1 MSPDA
6 RGEKT
11 MSGRRVVVTGLG
23 VVAPNGN
30 DVKAFWDNLVAGK
43 GGAGR
48 VTHFDAGEFSSQ
60 VACEIKDFNPEQYV
74 DAKALRR
81 MDTFVQY
88 AVVSAVMAM
97 DDAGLKVD
105 QDGLEATRIGVIVG
119 SGIGGIGVI
128 EEQHTVLLDK
138 GPRRVKPLLIPM
150 LISNMASG
158 QLSIYFNAKGPN
170 SCVVTACATAAH
182 CIGDAYRVIERGDA
196 DVMIAGGTEAAIT
209 PLGFAGFCMM
219 KALST
224 RNDDPEHASR
234 PFDRERDGFVIGEG
248 AGILVLE
255 EFERAKNR
263 GADIYAEIVGY
274 GMTADAYHITA
285 PDPEGDGGSRAMRMA
300 VDHAGLNPEDVD
312 YINAHGTS
320 TPLND
325 VAETIAIKKAFGD
338 HAYKLAVSSTKSMT
352 GHLLGAAGGAESVA
366 TVLTIKSGIIHP
378 TINYEYPDPECDLDY
393 VPNEAREADVKVAI
407 TNSFAFGGQNATL
420 ALKRV

>member
-1 MSPDA
+1 MT
-6 RGEKT
+6 E
-11 MSGRRVVVTGLG
+11 RRVVVTGLG
-23 VVAPNGN
+23 VIAPNGN
-30 DVKAFWDNLVAGK
+30 NVKAFWDSLVAGK

-48 VTHFDAGEFSSQ
+48 VTHFDVDDFSSQ
-60 VACEIKDFNPEQYV
+60 VACEVKDFHPEEYIES
-74 DAKALRR
+74 KALRR

-88 AVVSAVMAM
+88 ALASAVIAM
-97 DDAGLKVD
+97 DDAGLKVGH
-105 QDGLEATRIGVIVG
+105 DGLDPTRVGVIVG

-128 EEQHTVLLDK
+128 EEQHAVLLDK
-138 GPRRVKPLLIPM
+138 GPRRVTPLLIPM

-182 CIGDAYRVIERGDA
+182 SIGDAYRVIERDDA

-255 EFERAKNR
+255 EYERAKKR

-285 PDPEGDGGSRAMRMA
+285 PDPEGDGSARAMKMA
-300 VDHAGLNPEDVD
+300 VDHAGFNPEDVD

-366 TVLTIKSGIIHP
+366 TVLTIKHGVVHP

-420 ALKRV
+420 AFRRV

>member
-1 MSPDA
+1 M
-6 RGEKT
+6 T
-11 MSGRRVVVTGLG
+11 NRRVVVTGLG

-30 DVKAFWDNLVAGK
+30 TVEEYWDNLVAGR
-43 GGAGR
+43 GGAGPL
-48 VTHFDAGEFSSQ
+48 THFDTEGFSSKI
-60 VACEIKDFNPEQYV
+60 ACEVKDFHPEQYI

-88 AVVSAVMAM
+88 ALTGAVMAM
-97 DDAGLKVD
+97 QDAGLEVGKD
-105 QDGLEATRIGVIVG
+105 DLDPNRIGVIVG

-128 EEQHTVLLDK
+128 EQQHAVLLAK
-138 GPRRVKPLLIPM
+138 GPRRVTPLLIPM
-150 LISNMASG
+150 LISNMAAG
-158 QLSIYFNAKGPN
+158 QISIYFNARGPN

-182 CIGDAYRVIERGDA
+182 SIGDAFRVIERGDA
-196 DVMIAGGTEAAIT
+196 DVVIAGGTEAAIT
-209 PLGFAGFCMM
+209 PLGCAGFCIM

-248 AGILVLE
+248 SGILILE
-255 EFERAKNR
+255 EYERAR
-263 GADIYAEIVGY
+263 GRDADIYAEIVGY

-285 PDPEGDGGSRAMRMA
+285 PDPEGMGGSRAMSMSLE
-300 VDHAGLNPEDVD
+300 HAGLNPEDVD

-325 VAETIAIKKAFGD
+325 AAETKAIKTVFGD
-338 HAYKLAVSSTKSMT
+338 YAYKVAISSTKSMT
-352 GHLLGAAGGAESVA
+352 GHLLGAAGGIESIA
-366 TVLTIKSGIIHP
+366 TVLTIKNGVIHP

-393 VPNEAREADVKVAI
+393 VPNEAREAKVDVAM

-420 ALKRV
+420 VFKGV

>member
-1 MSPDA
+1 M
-6 RGEKT
+6 T
-11 MSGRRVVVTGLG
+11 GRRVVISGLG

-30 DVKAFWDNLVAGK
+30 NVGEYWDNLLAGK
-43 GGAGR
+43 GGAGH
-48 VTHFDAGEFSSQ
+48 VTHFDTDGFSSQ
-60 VACEIKDFNPEQYV
+60 VACEVKNFKPEEYI
-74 DAKALRR
+74 DPKALRR
-81 MDTFVQY
+81 MDTFVQF
-88 AVVSAVMAM
+88 ALVSAVMAM
-97 DDAGLKVD
+97 EDAGLKVG
-105 QDGLEATRIGVIVG
+105 QDDLDATRIGVIVG

-128 EEQHTVLLDK
+128 EEQHTVLMDK
-138 GPRRVKPLLIPM
+138 GPRRVTPLLIPM

-158 QLSIYFNAKGPN
+158 QLSIYFSAKGPN

-182 CIGDAYRVIERGDA
+182 SIGDAYRVIERGDA

-234 PFDRERDGFVIGEG
+234 PFDRERDGFVVGEG
-248 AGILVLE
+248 SGILILE
-255 EFERAKNR
+255 EYERAKKR

-285 PDPEGDGGSRAMRMA
+285 PDPDGEGSARAMKMA
-300 VDHAGLNPEDVD
+300 IKSAGLNPEDVD

-325 VAETIAIKKAFGD
+325 AAETIAIKKAFGD
-338 HAYKLAVSSTKSMT
+338 HAYKVAISSTKSMT
-352 GHLLGAAGGAESVA
+352 GHLLGAAGGVESVA
-366 TVLTIKSGIIHP
+366 TVLTIKNGIIHP

-393 VPNEAREADVKVAI
+393 VPNETRQADVKVAI

-420 ALKRV
+420 AFKRV

>member
-1 MSPDA
+1 M
-6 RGEKT
+6 T
-11 MSGRRVVVTGLG
+11 GRRVAITGLG

-30 DVKAFWDNLVAGK
+30 NVEEFWDNLVAGR

-48 VTHFDAGEFSSQ
+48 VTHFDVDEFSSQ
-60 VACEIKDFNPEQYV
+60 VACEVKNFEPERYV
-74 DAKALRR
+74 NAKALRR

-88 AVVSAVMAM
+88 ALAGAVMAM
-97 DDAGLKVD
+97 QDAGLEVGRD
-105 QDGLEATRIGVIVG
+105 ELDATRIGVIVG

-128 EEQHTVLLDK
+128 EEQHALLLEK
-138 GPRRVKPLLIPM
+138 GPRRVTPLLIPM

-182 CIGDAYRVIERGDA
+182 SIGDAYRVIERGDA

-209 PLGFAGFCMM
+209 PLGFAGFCVM
-219 KALST
+219 KAMST

-234 PFDRERDGFVIGEG
+234 PFDRERDGFVVGEG
-248 AGILVLE
+248 AGILILE
-255 EFERAKNR
+255 EYERAKRR
-263 GADIYAEIVGY
+263 GADVYAEVAGY
-274 GMTADAYHITA
+274 GITADAYHITA
-285 PDPEGDGGSRAMRMA
+285 PDPEGDGSARAMKMA
-300 VDHAGLNPEDVD
+300 LEHAGLNPEDVH

-325 VAETIAIKKAFGD
+325 VAETLAIKKVFGE
-338 HAYKLAVSSTKSMT
+338 HAYKVPISSTKSMT

-366 TVLTIKSGIIHP
+366 AILTIKKGVIHP

-393 VPNEAREADVKVAI
+393 VPNDAREADVKAAI

-420 ALKRV
+420 VFKRV

>member
-1 MSPDA
+1 M
-6 RGEKT
+6 T
-11 MSGRRVVVTGLG
+11 GRRVVITGLG
-23 VVAPNGN
+23 AVAPNGN
-30 DVKAFWDNLVAGK
+30 NVGEYWENLVAGK

-48 VTHFDAGEFSSQ
+48 VTHFDADGFSSQ
-60 VACEIKDFNPEQYV
+60 VACEVKNFKPEKYI

-88 AVVSAVMAM
+88 ALVSAVMAM
-97 DDAGLKVD
+97 EDAGLKVG
-105 QDGLEATRIGVIVG
+105 QDDLDATRIGIIVG

-128 EEQHTVLLDK
+128 EQQHAVLLDK
-138 GPRRVKPLLIPM
+138 GPRRVTPLLIPM

-182 CIGDAYRVIERGDA
+182 SIGDAYRVIERGDA

-234 PFDRERDGFVIGEG
+234 PFDRERDGFVVGEG
-248 AGILVLE
+248 SGILILE
-255 EFERAKNR
+255 EYGRAKKR

-274 GMTADAYHITA
+274 GITADAYHITA
-285 PDPEGDGGSRAMRMA
+285 PDPDGEGSTRAMKMA
-300 VDHAGLNPEDVD
+300 IEHAALNPEDVD

-325 VAETIAIKKAFGD
+325 VAETIAIKKVFGD
-338 HAYKLAVSSTKSMT
+338 RAYKVAISSTKSMT
-352 GHLLGAAGGAESVA
+352 GHLLGAAGGVESVA
-366 TVLTIKSGIIHP
+366 AILTIKNGIIHP

-393 VPNEAREADVKVAI
+393 VPNEARQADVKVAI

-420 ALKRV
+420 AFKRV

>member
-1 MSPDA
+1 M
-6 RGEKT
+6 T
-11 MSGRRVVVTGLG
+11 GRRVVITGLG

-30 DVKAFWDNLVAGK
+30 NVGEYWENLVAGK

-48 VTHFDAGEFSSQ
+48 VTHFDTDGFSSQ
-60 VACEIKDFNPEQYV
+60 VACEVKNFKPEKYI
-74 DAKALRR
+74 DPKALRR

-88 AVVSAVMAM
+88 ALAGAVMAM
-97 DDAGLKVD
+97 EDAGLKVG
-105 QDGLEATRIGVIVG
+105 QDDLDATRIGIIVG

-128 EEQHTVLLDK
+128 EQQHAVLLDK
-138 GPRRVKPLLIPM
+138 GPRRVTPLLIPM

-182 CIGDAYRVIERGDA
+182 SIGDAYRVIERGDA

-234 PFDRERDGFVIGEG
+234 PFDRERDGFVVGEG
-248 AGILVLE
+248 SGVLILE
-255 EFERAKNR
+255 EYDRAKKR

-274 GMTADAYHITA
+274 GITADAYHITA
-285 PDPEGDGGSRAMRMA
+285 PDPEGEGSTRAMKMA
-300 VDHAGLNPEDVD
+300 IEHAGLNPEDVD

-325 VAETIAIKKAFGD
+325 VAETIAIKKVLGD
-338 HAYKLAVSSTKSMT
+338 HAYKVAISSTKSMT
-352 GHLLGAAGGAESVA
+352 GHLLGAAGGVESVA
-366 TVLTIKSGIIHP
+366 AVLTIKNGVIHP

-393 VPNEAREADVKVAI
+393 VPNEARQADVKVAI

-420 ALKRV
+420 AFKRV

>member
-1 MSPDA
+1 M
-6 RGEKT
+6 T
-11 MSGRRVVVTGLG
+11 GRRVVVTGLG

-30 DVKAFWDNLVAGK
+30 TVREYWENLVAGK

-48 VTHFDAGEFSSQ
+48 VTHFDADGFSSQ
-60 VACEIKDFNPEQYV
+60 VACEVKNFKPEEYI

-88 AVVSAVMAM
+88 ALVGAVMAM
-97 DDAGLKVD
+97 NDAGLAVGDDGVD
-105 QDGLEATRIGVIVG
+105 ATRIGVIVG

-128 EEQHTVLLDK
+128 EEQHAILLDK
-138 GPRRVKPLLIPM
+138 GPRRVTPLLIPM

-182 CIGDAYRVIERGDA
+182 SIGDAYRVIERADA

-209 PLGFAGFCMM
+209 PLGYAGFCMM

-248 AGILVLE
+248 AGILILE
-255 EFERAKNR
+255 EYERAKRR
-263 GADIYAEIVGY
+263 GANIYAEIVGY
-274 GMTADAYHITA
+274 GITADAYHITA
-285 PDPEGDGGSRAMRMA
+285 PDPDGDGSARAMKMA
-300 VDHAGLNPEDVD
+300 IDHAGLNPEDVH

-325 VAETIAIKKAFGD
+325 VAETIAIKKVFGD
-338 HAYKLAVSSTKSMT
+338 HAYKVAISSTKSMT
-352 GHLLGAAGGAESVA
+352 GHLLGAAGGVESVA
-366 TVLTIKSGIIHP
+366 TILTIKNGVIHP

-393 VPNEAREADVKVAI
+393 VPNDAREADVKVAI

-420 ALKRV
+420 AFKRV

>member
-1 MSPDA
+1 M
-6 RGEKT
+6 T
-11 MSGRRVVVTGLG
+11 GRRVVITGLG

-30 DVKAFWDNLVAGK
+30 NVGEYWENLVAGK

-48 VTHFDAGEFSSQ
+48 VTHFDADGFSSQ
-60 VACEIKDFNPEQYV
+60 VACEVKNFKPEKYI
-74 DAKALRR
+74 DRKALRR

-88 AVVSAVMAM
+88 ALAGAVMAM
-97 DDAGLKVD
+97 EDAGLKVG
-105 QDGLEATRIGVIVG
+105 QDDLDATRIGIIVG

-128 EEQHTVLLDK
+128 EQQHAVLLDK
-138 GPRRVKPLLIPM
+138 GPRRVTPLLIPM

-182 CIGDAYRVIERGDA
+182 SIGDAYRVIERGDA

-234 PFDRERDGFVIGEG
+234 PFDRERDGFVVGEG
-248 AGILVLE
+248 SGILILE
-255 EFERAKNR
+255 EYDRAKKR

-274 GMTADAYHITA
+274 GITADAYHITA
-285 PDPEGDGGSRAMRMA
+285 PDPEGEGSTRAMKMA
-300 VDHAGLNPEDVD
+300 IEHAGLNPEDVD

-325 VAETIAIKKAFGD
+325 VAETIAIKKVFGD
-338 HAYKLAVSSTKSMT
+338 RAYKVAISSTKSMT
-352 GHLLGAAGGAESVA
+352 GHLLGAAGGVESVA
-366 TVLTIKSGIIHP
+366 AVLTIRNGIIHP

-393 VPNEAREADVKVAI
+393 VPNEARQADVKVVI

-420 ALKRV
+420 AFKRV

>member
-1 MSPDA
+1 MT
-6 RGEKT
+6 E
-11 MSGRRVVVTGLG
+11 RRVVVTGLG

-30 DVKAFWDNLVAGK
+30 TVREYWENLVAGK

-48 VTHFDAGEFSSQ
+48 ITHFDADGFSSQ
-60 VACEIKDFNPEQYV
+60 VACEIKNFKPEEHI

-88 AVVSAVMAM
+88 ALVSAVMAM
-97 DDAGLKVD
+97 DDAGLKVG
-105 QDGLEATRIGVIVG
+105 QDDLDATRIGVIVG

-128 EEQHTVLLDK
+128 EEQHAILLDK
-138 GPRRVKPLLIPM
+138 GPRRVTPLLIPM

-158 QLSIYFNAKGPN
+158 QLSIYFDAKGPN

-248 AGILVLE
+248 AGIVVLE
-255 EFERAKNR
+255 EYERAKAR
-263 GADIYAEIVGY
+263 GADIYAEVVGY
-274 GMTADAYHITA
+274 GITADAYHITA
-285 PDPEGDGGSRAMRMA
+285 PDPDGDGSARAMKMA
-300 VDHAGLNPEDVD
+300 VEHAGLNPEDVD

-325 VAETIAIKKAFGD
+325 VAETIAIKKVFGD
-338 HAYKLAVSSTKSMT
+338 YAYKLPISSTKSMT

-366 TVLTIKSGIIHP
+366 TILTVKNGVIHP

-393 VPNEAREADVKVAI
+393 VPNEARRADVKVAI

-420 ALKRV
+420 AFKRA

>member
-1 MSPDA
+1 M
-6 RGEKT
+6 T
-11 MSGRRVVVTGLG
+11 GRRVVITGLG

-30 DVKAFWDNLVAGK
+30 NVGEYWENLVAGK
-43 GGAGR
+43 GGAGP
-48 VTHFDAGEFSSQ
+48 VTHFDTDGFSSQ
-60 VACEIKDFNPEQYV
+60 VACEVKNFKPEKYI
-74 DAKALRR
+74 DPKALRR

-88 AVVSAVMAM
+88 ALAGAVMAM
-97 DDAGLKVD
+97 EDAGLKVG
-105 QDGLEATRIGVIVG
+105 QDDLDATRVGIIVG

-128 EEQHTVLLDK
+128 EQQHALLLDK
-138 GPRRVKPLLIPM
+138 GPRRVTPLLIPM

-182 CIGDAYRVIERGDA
+182 SIGDAYRVIERGDA

-234 PFDRERDGFVIGEG
+234 PFDRERDGFVVGEG
-248 AGILVLE
+248 SGVLILE
-255 EFERAKNR
+255 EYDRAKKR

-274 GMTADAYHITA
+274 GITADAYHITA
-285 PDPEGDGGSRAMRMA
+285 PDPEGEGSTRAMKMA
-300 VDHAGLNPEDVD
+300 IEHAGLNPEDVD

-325 VAETIAIKKAFGD
+325 VAETIAIKKVLGD
-338 HAYKLAVSSTKSMT
+338 HAYKVAISSTKSMT
-352 GHLLGAAGGAESVA
+352 GHLLGAAGGVESVA
-366 TVLTIKSGIIHP
+366 AVLTIKNGVIHP

-393 VPNEAREADVKVAI
+393 VPNEARQADVKVAI

-420 ALKRV
+420 AFKRV

>member
-1 MSPDA
+1 M
-6 RGEKT
+6 T
-11 MSGRRVVVTGLG
+11 GRRVVITGLG
-23 VVAPNGN
+23 VVAPNGHT
-30 DVKAFWDNLVAGK
+30 VGEYWENLVAGK
-43 GGAGR
+43 GGAGP
-48 VTHFDAGEFSSQ
+48 VTHFDADGFSSQ
-60 VACEIKDFNPEQYV
+60 VACEVKNFKPEKYI
-74 DAKALRR
+74 DRKALRR

-88 AVVSAVMAM
+88 ALAGAVMAM
-97 DDAGLKVD
+97 EDAGLKVG
-105 QDGLEATRIGVIVG
+105 QDDLDATRIGIIVG

-128 EEQHTVLLDK
+128 EQQHAVLLDK
-138 GPRRVKPLLIPM
+138 GPRRVTPLLIPM

-182 CIGDAYRVIERGDA
+182 SIGDAYRVIERGDA

-234 PFDRERDGFVIGEG
+234 PFDRERDGFVVGEG
-248 AGILVLE
+248 SGILILE
-255 EFERAKNR
+255 EYDRAKKR

-274 GMTADAYHITA
+274 GITADAYHITA
-285 PDPEGDGGSRAMRMA
+285 PDPEGEGSTRAMKMA
-300 VDHAGLNPEDVD
+300 IEHAGLNPEDVD

-325 VAETIAIKKAFGD
+325 VAETIAIKKVFGD
-338 HAYKLAVSSTKSMT
+338 RAYKVAISSTKSMT
-352 GHLLGAAGGAESVA
+352 GHLLGAAGGVESVA
-366 TVLTIKSGIIHP
+366 AVLTIRNGIIHP

-393 VPNEAREADVKVAI
+393 VPNEARQADVKVVI

-420 ALKRV
+420 AFKRV

>member
-1 MSPDA
+1 MT
-6 RGEKT
+6 E
-11 MSGRRVVVTGLG
+11 RRVVVTGLG

-30 DVKAFWDNLVAGK
+30 TVHEYWENLVAGK

-48 VTHFDAGEFSSQ
+48 ITHFDADGFSSQ
-60 VACEIKDFNPEQYV
+60 VACEVKNFKPEEYIN
-74 DAKALRR
+74 AKALRR

-88 AVVSAVMAM
+88 ALVSAVMAM
-97 DDAGLKVD
+97 DDAGLKVGH
-105 QDGLEATRIGVIVG
+105 DGLDATRIGIIVG

-128 EEQHTVLLDK
+128 EKQHAILLDK
-138 GPRRVKPLLIPM
+138 GPRRVTPLLIPM

-158 QLSIYFNAKGPN
+158 QLSIYFDAKGPN

-182 CIGDAYRVIERGDA
+182 SIGDAYRVIERGDA

-248 AGILVLE
+248 AGIVILE
-255 EFERAKNR
+255 EYERAKAR
-263 GADIYAEIVGY
+263 GADVYAEVAGY
-274 GMTADAYHITA
+274 GITADAYHITA
-285 PDPEGDGGSRAMRMA
+285 PDPDGDGSARAMKMA
-300 VDHAGLNPEDVD
+300 VEHAGLNAEDVD

-325 VAETIAIKKAFGD
+325 VAETIAIKQVFGD
-338 HAYKLAVSSTKSMT
+338 RAYKLPISSTKSMT
-352 GHLLGAAGGAESVA
+352 GHLLGAAGGVESVA
-366 TVLTIKSGIIHP
+366 TILTIKKGVIHP

-393 VPNEAREADVKVAI
+393 VPNEARQADVKVAI

-420 ALKRV
+420 AFKQA

>member
-1 MSPDA
+1 MT
-6 RGEKT
+6 K
-11 MSGRRVVVTGLG
+11 RRVAITGLG

-30 DVKAFWDNLVAGK
+30 NVEEFWDNLVAGR

-48 VTHFDAGEFSSQ
+48 VTHFDAAEFSSQ
-60 VACEIKDFNPEQYV
+60 VACEVKNFEPERYIE
-74 DAKALRR
+74 AKALRR

-88 AVVSAVMAM
+88 ALASAVMAM
-97 DDAGLKVD
+97 NDAGLEVGRD
-105 QDGLEATRIGVIVG
+105 DLDATRIGVIVG

-128 EEQHTVLLDK
+128 EQQHALLLKK
-138 GPRRVKPLLIPM
+138 GPRRVTPLLIPM

-158 QLSIYFNAKGPN
+158 QLSIYFSAKGPN

-219 KALST
+219 KALTT

-234 PFDRERDGFVIGEG
+234 PFDRERDGFVVGEG
-248 AGILVLE
+248 SGILILE
-255 EFERAKNR
+255 EYERAKGR
-263 GADIYAEIVGY
+263 GADIYAEIAGY
-274 GMTADAYHITA
+274 GITADAYHITA
-285 PDPEGDGGSRAMRMA
+285 PDPDGDGSARAMKMA
-300 VDHAGLNPEDVD
+300 LGHAALNPEDVH

-325 VAETIAIKKAFGD
+325 VAETLAIKKVFGEY
-338 HAYKLAVSSTKSMT
+338 AYKVPISSTKSMT

-366 TVLTIKSGIIHP
+366 AIMTIRKGTIHP

-393 VPNEAREADVKVAI
+393 VPNEAREADVKAAI

-420 ALKRV
+420 VFKRV

>member
-1 MSPDA
+1 M
-6 RGEKT
+6 T
-11 MSGRRVVVTGLG
+11 GRRVVITGLG

-30 DVKAFWDNLVAGK
+30 NVGEYWENLVAGK

-48 VTHFDAGEFSSQ
+48 VTHFDTDGFSSQ
-60 VACEIKDFNPEQYV
+60 VACEVKNFKPEKYI
-74 DAKALRR
+74 DRKALRR

-88 AVVSAVMAM
+88 ALAGAVMAM
-97 DDAGLKVD
+97 EDAGLKVG
-105 QDGLEATRIGVIVG
+105 QDDLDATRIGIIVG

-128 EEQHTVLLDK
+128 EQQHALLLDK
-138 GPRRVKPLLIPM
+138 GPRRVTPLLIPM

-182 CIGDAYRVIERGDA
+182 SIGDAYRVIERGDA

-234 PFDRERDGFVIGEG
+234 PFDRERDGFVVGEG
-248 AGILVLE
+248 SGILILE
-255 EFERAKNR
+255 EYDRAKKR

-274 GMTADAYHITA
+274 GITADAYHITA
-285 PDPEGDGGSRAMRMA
+285 PDPEGEGSTRAMKMA
-300 VDHAGLNPEDVD
+300 IEHAGLNPEDVD

-325 VAETIAIKKAFGD
+325 VAETIAIKKVFGD
-338 HAYKLAVSSTKSMT
+338 RAYKVAISSTKSMT
-352 GHLLGAAGGAESVA
+352 GHLLGAAGGVESVA
-366 TVLTIKSGIIHP
+366 AVLTIRNGIIHP

-393 VPNEAREADVKVAI
+393 VPNEARQADVKVVI

-420 ALKRV
+420 AFKRV

>member
-1 MSPDA
+1 M
-6 RGEKT
+6 T
-11 MSGRRVVVTGLG
+11 GRRVVITGLG
-23 VVAPNGN
+23 AVAPNGN
-30 DVKAFWDNLVAGK
+30 SVGEYWENLVAGK
-43 GGAGR
+43 GGAGH
-48 VTHFDAGEFSSQ
+48 VTHFDTDGFSCQ
-60 VACEIKDFNPEQYV
+60 VACEVKNFKPERYI
-74 DAKALRR
+74 DPKALRR

-88 AVVSAVMAM
+88 ALAGAVMAM
-97 DDAGLKVD
+97 DDAGLKVG
-105 QDGLEATRIGVIVG
+105 QDELDATRIGVIVG

-128 EEQHTVLLDK
+128 EKQHAVLLGK
-138 GPRRVKPLLIPM
+138 GPRRVTPLLIPM

-234 PFDRERDGFVIGEG
+234 PFDRERDGFVVGEG
-248 AGILVLE
+248 SGILILE
-255 EFERAKNR
+255 EYDRAKKR

-274 GMTADAYHITA
+274 GITADAYHITA
-285 PDPEGDGGSRAMRMA
+285 PDPDGEGSARAMKMA
-300 VDHAGLNPEDVD
+300 IEHAGLNAEDVD

-325 VAETIAIKKAFGD
+325 AAETIAIKKAFGD
-338 HAYKLAVSSTKSMT
+338 HAYKVAISSTKSMT
-352 GHLLGAAGGAESVA
+352 GHLLGAAGGVESVA
-366 TVLTIKSGIIHP
+366 AVLTIKNGVIHP
-378 TINYEYPDPECDLDY
+378 TINYQYPDPECDLDY
-393 VPNEAREADVKVAI
+393 VPNEARRANVKVAI

-420 ALKRV
+420 AFKRV

>member
-1 MSPDA
+1 M
-6 RGEKT
+6 T
-11 MSGRRVVVTGLG
+11 GRRVVITGLG

-30 DVKAFWDNLVAGK
+30 NVGEYWENLVAGK

-48 VTHFDAGEFSSQ
+48 VTHFDADGFSSQ
-60 VACEIKDFNPEQYV
+60 VACEVKNFKPEKYI
-74 DAKALRR
+74 DRKALRR

-88 AVVSAVMAM
+88 ALAGAVMAM
-97 DDAGLKVD
+97 EDAGLKVG
-105 QDGLEATRIGVIVG
+105 QDDLDATRIGIIVG

-128 EEQHTVLLDK
+128 EQQHALLLDK
-138 GPRRVKPLLIPM
+138 GPRRVTPLLIPM

-182 CIGDAYRVIERGDA
+182 SIGDAYRVIERGDA

-234 PFDRERDGFVIGEG
+234 PFDRERDGFVVGEG
-248 AGILVLE
+248 SGILILE
-255 EFERAKNR
+255 EYDRAKKR

-274 GMTADAYHITA
+274 GITADAYHITA
-285 PDPEGDGGSRAMRMA
+285 PDPEGEGSTRAMKMA
-300 VDHAGLNPEDVD
+300 IEHAGLNPEDVD

-325 VAETIAIKKAFGD
+325 VAETIAIKNVFGD
-338 HAYKLAVSSTKSMT
+338 HAYKVAISSTKSMT
-352 GHLLGAAGGAESVA
+352 GHLLGAAGGVESVA
-366 TVLTIKSGIIHP
+366 AVLTIRNGIIHP

-393 VPNEAREADVKVAI
+393 VPNEARRADVKVAI

-420 ALKRV
+420 AFKRV

>member
-1 MSPDA
+1 
-6 RGEKT
+6 

-30 DVKAFWDNLVAGK
+30 DVKTFWDNLVAGK

-48 VTHFDAGEFSSQ
+48 VTHFNADEFSSQ
-60 VACEIKDFNPEQYV
+60 VACEVKGFAPDEYV
-74 DAKALRR
+74 EAKALRR

-88 AVVSAVMAM
+88 AVASAVKAM
-97 DDAGLKVD
+97 DDAGLKVG
-105 QDGLEATRIGVIVG
+105 QDGLDATRIGVIVG

-128 EEQHTVLLDK
+128 EEQHAVLLDK
-138 GPRRVKPLLIPM
+138 GPRRVTPLLIPM
-150 LISNMASG
+150 LISNMAAG

-255 EFERAKNR
+255 DYERAQKR
-263 GADIYAEIVGY
+263 GADVYAEIAGY

-285 PDPEGDGGSRAMRMA
+285 PDPEGEGSARAMKMA
-300 VDHAGLNPEDVD
+300 VEGAGLNPEDVD

-338 HAYKLAVSSTKSMT
+338 HAYKLAISSTKSMT

-366 TVLTIKSGIIHP
+366 TIMTIKHGVIHP

-420 ALKRV
+420 AFKRV

>member
-1 MSPDA
+1 M
-6 RGEKT
+6 T
-11 MSGRRVVVTGLG
+11 GRRVVVTGLG

-30 DVKAFWDNLVAGK
+30 NVQEYWENLVRGK

-48 VTHFDAGEFSSQ
+48 VTHFDADGFSSQ
-60 VACEIKDFNPEQYV
+60 VACEVKNFKPEEYIDV
-74 DAKALRR
+74 KALRR

-88 AVVSAVMAM
+88 ALASAVMAM
-97 DDAGLKVD
+97 NDAGLSVGDDGVD
-105 QDGLEATRIGVIVG
+105 ATRIGVIVG

-128 EEQHTVLLDK
+128 EEQHAVLLQK
-138 GPRRVKPLLIPM
+138 GPRRVTPLLIPM

-182 CIGDAYRVIERGDA
+182 SIGDAYRVIERDDA

-224 RNDDPEHASR
+224 RNDDAEHASR

-248 AGILVLE
+248 AGILILE
-255 EFERAKNR
+255 EYERAKRR

-274 GMTADAYHITA
+274 GITADAYHITA
-285 PDPEGDGGSRAMRMA
+285 PDPDGDGSARAMKMA
-300 VDHAGLNPEDVD
+300 IDHAGLNPEDVD

-325 VAETIAIKKAFGD
+325 AAETIAIKKVFGD
-338 HAYKLAVSSTKSMT
+338 RAYKVAISATKSMT
-352 GHLLGAAGGAESVA
+352 GHLLGAAGGVESVA
-366 TVLTIKSGIIHP
+366 TILTVKNGVIHP

-420 ALKRV
+420 AFKRV

>member
-1 MSPDA
+1 MT
-6 RGEKT
+6 E
-11 MSGRRVVVTGLG
+11 RRVVVTGLG
-23 VVAPNGN
+23 IVAPNGN
-30 DVKAFWDNLVAGK
+30 TVHEYWENLVAGK

-48 VTHFDAGEFSSQ
+48 ITHFDADGFSCQ
-60 VACEIKDFNPEQYV
+60 VACEIKNFKPEEYI

-88 AVVSAVMAM
+88 ALVSAVLAM
-97 DDAGLKVD
+97 DDAGLKVGHD
-105 QDGLEATRIGVIVG
+105 DLDATRIGIIVG

-128 EEQHTVLLDK
+128 EKQHAILLDK
-138 GPRRVKPLLIPM
+138 GPRRVTPLLIPM

-158 QLSIYFNAKGPN
+158 QLSIYFDAKGPN

-182 CIGDAYRVIERGDA
+182 CIGDAYRVIQRGDA
-196 DVMIAGGTEAAIT
+196 DVMIAGGSEAAIT

-219 KALST
+219 KALTT

-248 AGILVLE
+248 AGIVILE
-255 EFERAKNR
+255 EYERAKAR
-263 GADIYAEIVGY
+263 GADIYAEVVGY

-285 PDPEGDGGSRAMRMA
+285 PDPDGDGSARAMKMA
-300 VDHAGLNPEDVD
+300 VGHAGLNPEDID

-325 VAETIAIKKAFGD
+325 VAETIAIKKVFGD
-338 HAYKLAVSSTKSMT
+338 HAYKLAISSTKSMT

-366 TVLTIKSGIIHP
+366 TILTIKKGVIHP

-393 VPNEAREADVKVAI
+393 VPNEARQADVKVAI
-407 TNSFAFGGQNATL
+407 TNSFAFGGQNVTL
-420 ALKRV
+420 AFKQA

>member
-1 MSPDA
+1 M
-6 RGEKT
+6 
-11 MSGRRVVVTGLG
+11 MNRRVVVTGLG

-30 DVKAFWDNLVAGK
+30 TVEEYWDNLVAGR
-43 GGAGR
+43 GGAGPL
-48 VTHFDAGEFSSQ
+48 THFDTDGFSSKI
-60 VACEIKDFNPEQYV
+60 ACEVKDFHPEQYI
-74 DAKALRR
+74 DAKKLRR

-88 AVVSAVMAM
+88 ALTGAVMAM
-97 DDAGLKVD
+97 NDAGLEVGE
-105 QDGLEATRIGVIVG
+105 DGLDPNRIGVIVG

-138 GPRRVKPLLIPM
+138 GPRRVTPLLIPM
-150 LISNMASG
+150 LISNMAAG
-158 QLSIYFNAKGPN
+158 QISIYFTARGPN

-182 CIGDAYRVIERGDA
+182 SIGDAYRVIECGDA
-196 DVMIAGGTEAAIT
+196 DVVIAGGTEAAIT
-209 PLGFAGFCMM
+209 PLGCAGFCIM

-248 AGILVLE
+248 SGILILE
-255 EFERAKNR
+255 EYERARQR

-274 GMTADAYHITA
+274 GMTADAFHITA
-285 PDPEGDGGSRAMRMA
+285 PDPEGLGGSRAMS
-300 VDHAGLNPEDVD
+300 VSLEHAGLNPEDVD

-325 VAETIAIKKAFGD
+325 TAETNAIKTVFGD
-338 HAYKLAVSSTKSMT
+338 HAYKVAISSTKSMT
-352 GHLLGAAGGAESVA
+352 GHLLGAAGGIESIA
-366 TVLTIKSGIIHP
+366 TVLTIKNGVIHP

-393 VPNEAREADVKVAI
+393 VPNEAREAKVDVAI

-420 ALKRV
+420 VFKKV

>member
-1 MSPDA
+1 M
-6 RGEKT
+6 T
-11 MSGRRVVVTGLG
+11 GRRVVITGLG

-30 DVKAFWDNLVAGK
+30 NVGEYWENLVAGK

-48 VTHFDAGEFSSQ
+48 VTHFDTDGFSSQ
-60 VACEIKDFNPEQYV
+60 VACEVKNFKPEKYI
-74 DAKALRR
+74 DPKALRR

-88 AVVSAVMAM
+88 ALAGAVMAM
-97 DDAGLKVD
+97 EDAGLKVG
-105 QDGLEATRIGVIVG
+105 QDDLDATRIGIIVG

-128 EEQHTVLLDK
+128 EQQHAVLLDK
-138 GPRRVKPLLIPM
+138 GPRRVTPLLIPM

-182 CIGDAYRVIERGDA
+182 SIGDAYRVIERGDA

-234 PFDRERDGFVIGEG
+234 PFDRERDGFVVGEG
-248 AGILVLE
+248 SGILILE
-255 EFERAKNR
+255 EYDRAKKR

-274 GMTADAYHITA
+274 GITADAYHITA
-285 PDPEGDGGSRAMRMA
+285 PDPEGEGSTRAMKMA
-300 VDHAGLNPEDVD
+300 IEHAGLNPEDVD

-325 VAETIAIKKAFGD
+325 VAETIAIKKVFGD
-338 HAYKLAVSSTKSMT
+338 RAYKVAISSTKSMT
-352 GHLLGAAGGAESVA
+352 GHLLGAAGGVESVA
-366 TVLTIKSGIIHP
+366 AVLTIKNGVIHP

-393 VPNEAREADVKVAI
+393 VPNEARQADVKVAI

-420 ALKRV
+420 AFKRV

>member
-1 MSPDA
+1 MA
-6 RGEKT
+6 V
-11 MSGRRVVVTGLG
+11 RRVVVTGLG

-30 DVKAFWDNLVAGK
+30 TVQEYWENLVAGK
-43 GGAGR
+43 GGAGL
-48 VTHFDAGEFSSQ
+48 VTHFDAGAFSSQ
-60 VACEIKDFNPEQYV
+60 VACEIKNFKPEGYI

-88 AVVSAVMAM
+88 ALVSAVMAM
-97 DDAGLKVD
+97 KDARLAVGDDGVD
-105 QDGLEATRIGVIVG
+105 PTRIGVIVG

-128 EEQHTVLLDK
+128 EEQHAILLDK
-138 GPRRVKPLLIPM
+138 GPRRVTPLLIPM

-182 CIGDAYRVIERGDA
+182 SIGDAYRVIERGDA

-209 PLGFAGFCMM
+209 PLGYAGFCMM

-248 AGILVLE
+248 AGILILE
-255 EFERAKNR
+255 EYERAKRR
-263 GADIYAEIVGY
+263 GANLYAEIVGY
-274 GMTADAYHITA
+274 GITADAYHITA
-285 PDPEGDGGSRAMRMA
+285 PDPEGDGSARAMKMA
-300 VDHAGLNPEDVD
+300 IDHARLNPEDVD

-325 VAETIAIKKAFGD
+325 VAETIAIKKVFGD
-338 HAYKLAVSSTKSMT
+338 HAYKVPISSTKSMT
-352 GHLLGAAGGAESVA
+352 GHLLGAAGGVESVA
-366 TVLTIKSGIIHP
+366 TVLTIKNAVIHP

-393 VPNEAREADVKVAI
+393 VPNDARQADVEAAI

-420 ALKRV
+420 AFKRV